1 MINNARHNPL
11 KITADPRLQSPNRMP
26 DITHVFRNE
35 LVNMLNNPAL
45 SELGYRGIIGGYA
58 YSMILSYYQN
68 AGFVPKNMV
77 DQILEMV
84 YKAIKTSEYSYT
96 LKSLEELKDGVYPQ
110 LFTEDE

>member
-1 MINNARHNPL
+1 
-11 KITADPRLQSPNRMP
+11 MP

-35 LVNMLNNPAL
+35 LVNMLNNSAL
-45 SELGYRGIIGGYA
+45 AEFGYRGIIGGYA

-96 LKSLEELKDGVYPQ
+96 LKSLED
-110 LFTEDE
+110 